1 MLAQFAKYLTFWGEG
16 EGLLTGRDDP
26 NTPIIILTLPNL
38 FLLSTPQTW
47 DDKSLMGCV

>member
-16 EGLLTGRDDP
+16 EGLLTGWDDP

-38 FLLSTPQTW
+38 FLLSTA
-47 DDKSLMGCV
+47 DLG

>member
-16 EGLLTGRDDP
+16 EGEGLLTGWDDP

-38 FLLSTPQTW
+38 FLLSTA
-47 DDKSLMGCV
+47 DLG